1 MLSQSGIKIKIITN
15 IIYFEKKL
23 LMNYLKI
30 SFCINNILQKMERK
44 KNLKNNIKNNV
55 CYYFDFPWKLLTLI
69 LEIFYLMKKKI
80 QKYFN
85 LWNFIQ
91 NYFYGFSNIAYYRFN
106 KIDGCIKI
114 YDGIRYLVLFSY
126 LYDEIC
132 NDSINHNFEKNRIDL
147 YNYLPEKVM
156 TYYYVNCQWE

>member
-1 MLSQSGIKIKIITN
+1 MLLFWFPMEIIDIN
-15 IIYFEKKL
+15 FRDILFDEKK
-23 LMNYLKI
+23 I
-30 SFCINNILQKMERK
+30 
-44 KNLKNNIKNNV
+44 
-55 CYYFDFPWKLLTLI
+55 P
-69 LEIFYLMKKKI
+69 
-80 QKYFN
+80 KYFN

-132 NDSINHNFEKNRIDL
+132 NRINYLISKESVITDSFDHNFARIRIDS
-147 YNYLPEKVM
+147 YNSLLIEKMLTFHNFIILIKSVFNENKDEDKSD
-156 TYYYVNCQWE
+156 TQYF

>member
-1 MLSQSGIKIKIITN
+1 MLLFWFPMEIIDIN
-15 IIYFEKKL
+15 FRDILFDEKK
-23 LMNYLKI
+23 I
-30 SFCINNILQKMERK
+30 
-44 KNLKNNIKNNV
+44 
-55 CYYFDFPWKLLTLI
+55 P
-69 LEIFYLMKKKI
+69 
-80 QKYFN
+80 KYFN

-132 NDSINHNFEKNRIDL
+132 NDSINHNFEKTRIDL
-147 YNYLPEKVM
+147 YNYLPEKIM
-156 TYYYVNCQWE
+156 TYYYLNCQWE